1 MEYRKQGNKCFS
13 KKQYIEAIEYYTK
26 DIEEDEDE
34 DIHLSLS
41 NRALSYYYLQDY
53 SSALK
58 DCIEI
63 CRIKSDWFKGWFRLS
78 QTLKKME
85 KEEEA
90 KVAYA
95 RYKEL
100 EALEKRTLKKNALE
114 KRTLEKDNIK
124 IIENNLPQI
133 DPKMMNNMMKDSNM
147 MNLASKLMNNTNI
160 RDKIMNEDFKNKML
174 GNPNIM
180 KNPMEMMNDKNF
192 QEIFSETLKILQEE
206 GN

>member
-1 MEYRKQGNKCFS
+1 MEYRKQGNKFFS
-13 KKQYIEAIEYYTK
+13 KKQYIEAIECYTK
-26 DIEEDEDE
+26 GIEEEED
-34 DIHLSLS
+34 DIHLILS
-41 NRALSYYYLQDY
+41 NRALSYFYLQDY
-53 SSALK
+53 SGSLR

-78 QTLKKME
+78 QTLEKMG
-85 KEEEA
+85 KEEES

-100 EALEKRTLKKNALE
+100 EEAEKKIEN
-114 KRTLEKDNIK
+114 NIK
-124 IIENNLPQI
+124 IIENDNQPKLPQI
-133 DPKMMNNMMKDSNM
+133 DPKMMNNMMQDGNM
-147 MNLASKLMNNTNI
+147 MNLASKLMNNKNI
-160 RDKIMNEDFKNKML
+160 RDKIMNEDFKSRML

-206 GN
+206 NN

>member
-26 DIEEDEDE
+26 DIEEDDEE

-85 KEEEA
+85 KEEES

-100 EALEKRTLKKNALE
+100 EELEK
-114 KRTLEKDNIK
+114 LEKDNIK
-124 IIENNLPQI
+124 IIENNIENNLPQI
-133 DPKMMNNMMKDSNM
+133 DPKIMNNMMKDGNM

-206 GN
+206 SN